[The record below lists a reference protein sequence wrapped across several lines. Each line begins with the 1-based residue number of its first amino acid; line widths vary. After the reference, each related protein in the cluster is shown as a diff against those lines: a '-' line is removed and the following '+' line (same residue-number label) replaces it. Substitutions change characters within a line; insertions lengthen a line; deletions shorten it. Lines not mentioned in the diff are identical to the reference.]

1 MKTLTKLA
9 VIATFVTPAF
19 AQANNTQADLTVSM
33 VDSIVYAKADAP
45 DSCKQVKLTE
55 EQQVSLRDSYFD
67 FVSAKKPLHK
77 DVKKAMKDMKKVFSS
92 STSTR
97 EDAIA
102 SQADLRTKMVAL
114 GKLMGDFQLK
124 VFFDILTPEQRDPA
138 MRCLED
144 LK

>member
-9 VIATFVTPAF
+9 VIAAFVTPAF
-19 AQANNTQADLTVSM
+19 AQANTEAELTVSM

-45 DSCKQVKLTE
+45 DSCKQVNLTN
-55 EQQVSLRDSYFD
+55 EQQVSLRDAFFD
-67 FVSAKKPLHK
+67 FNAAKKPLK
-77 DVKKAMKDMKKVFSS
+77 RDVKSSMRNMKRVFSS

-97 EDAIA
+97 EDAVA
-102 SQADLRTKMVAL
+102 SQVDVGTKVTAL
-114 GKLMGDFQLK
+114 AKLMGDFHLK
-124 VFFDILTPEQRDPA
+124 VFFDILTPVQRDPA

>member
-1 MKTLTKLA
+1 MIKRLSQLA
-9 VIATFVTPAF
+9 IAAAFVTPLC
-19 AQANNTQADLTVSM
+19 AQAESTADLTVAM
-33 VDSIVYAKADAP
+33 ADSIVYSKADAP

-55 EQQVSLRDSYFD
+55 EQQVSLRDAFFD
-67 FVSAKKPLHK
+67 FNNAKKPLRK

-97 EDAIA
+97 EDAVA
-102 SQADLRTKMVAL
+102 SQADVKAKVETL
-114 GKLMGDFQLK
+114 GALMGDFQLK
-124 VFFDILTPEQRDPA
+124 VFFDILTAEQRDPA